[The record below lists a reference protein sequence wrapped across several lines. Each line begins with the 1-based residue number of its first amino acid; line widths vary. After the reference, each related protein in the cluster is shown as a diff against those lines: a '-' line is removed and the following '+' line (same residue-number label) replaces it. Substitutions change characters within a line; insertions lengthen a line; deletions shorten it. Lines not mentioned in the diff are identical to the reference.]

1 MLKTESLLEISKK
14 YALELIEGLNRSVTP
29 FHAVDYC
36 RTTLLGSGFNEISE
50 RYILS
55 YNKAILGV

>member
-1 MLKTESLLEISKK
+1 MLKTDVLLEISRK

-36 RTTLLGSGFNEISE
+36 RSSLLGSGFNEISE
-50 RYILS
+50 RYFNYLRE
-55 YNKAILGV
+55 

>member
-36 RTTLLGSGFNEISE
+36 RNTLLGSGFNEISE
-50 RYILS
+50 RYISKRIL
-55 YNKAILGV
+55 AIVGT